1 MRILFVTKPHLPVL
15 GGAQLTTHY
24 LAEELVRRG
33 HAVTVLAQEHP
44 HMRSNAPCDTRLG
57 YLTIRSD
64 DTEGDLPVAL
74 REHAPDCVVVGGYH
88 QALAPWTEAMLK
100 AAGAVAT
107 VLYAHD
113 IGITLGVR
121 YGALRPNG
129 AAAVSGFVAD
139 ELAKQGVSAR
149 VIRPIVE
156 RARYLVTTTRRVVL
170 FVNPVEDKGV
180 ELALRLA
187 AARPDIPFAFV
198 RCWYISPDDLDQLRR
213 RSQRLPNVELRES
226 VHDAAQ
232 LYADARIVLMPSRY
246 PEAWGRV
253 GAEAVAAGIPVL
265 GTAVGGI
272 ADAVGRGGILLDPD
286 AGLEVWAAQL
296 GSLWDNEPAYARLAA
311 RAEAAGRQRRDVSAA
326 AVGSAFEELICAAT
340 GPTA

>member
-1 MRILFVTKPHLPVL
+1 
-15 GGAQLTTHY
+15 
-24 LAEELVRRG
+24 
-33 HAVTVLAQEHP
+33 
-44 HMRSNAPCDTRLG
+44 
-57 YLTIRSD
+57 
-64 DTEGDLPVAL
+64 
-74 REHAPDCVVVGGYH
+74 
-88 QALAPWTEAMLK
+88 MLK
-100 AAGAVAT
+100 SASPLPT

-121 YGALRPNG
+121 YGALRPKG
-129 AAAVSGFVAD
+129 AAAVSGFVAA

-156 RARYLVTTTRRVVL
+156 RSRSLVTTRRVVL

-180 ELALRLA
+180 ELALGLA

-198 RCWYISPDDLDQLRR
+198 RCWYISPDALDRLRHR
-213 RSQRLPNVELRES
+213 LKRLPNIELRES
-226 VHDAAQ
+226 VYDAGQ

-272 ADAVGRGGILLDPD
+272 ADAIGRGGILIDPD
-286 AGLEVWAAQL
+286 AGVEVWAAHL

-311 RAEAAGRQRRDVSAA
+311 RTEAAGRQRHDISAA
-326 AVGSAFEELICAAT
+326 SVGSAFEELICAVA
-340 GPTA
+340 GLTA